1 KASRELIQEKEWG
14 QVVRALQALLDSR
27 EDSFVQVEKVEG
39 SKRSM
44 QWVSVKVEANR
55 LLGSIGKEGLQIY
68 ETVYGPAAKA
78 RLAEAKTRGDAT
90 LLAEVATRSLHT
102 DAGAEAVALL
112 GTRFL
117 NRDEPLM
124 AALYFDRLR
133 SRQGLEKLP
142 PWTIY
147 KIALAFYRSGDKD

>member
-1 KASRELIQEKEWG
+1 
-14 QVVRALQALLDSR
+14 
-27 EDSFVQVEKVEG
+27 
-39 SKRSM
+39 
-44 QWVSVKVEANR
+44 
-55 LLGSIGKEGLQIY
+55 Y

-90 LLAEVATRSLHT
+90 LLAEVATRYLHT

-147 KIALAFYRSGDKD
+147 KIALAFYRSGDKDQGDEIWKELLKKIERDGGLTVGKQQFSLGVLRAELDRASIDEPRNIHDWICYRGG